1 MKAKLSIIIPVFN
14 EEKTILEILKKIK
27 ESLSGENNY
36 EVIVIDDGSR
46 DNTLK
51 LLENNKSLY
60 NKLIINEINKGKG
73 FAVIKGIEASE
84 GKYIAFQDA
93 DLEYDPI
100 EFNNIL
106 KIFNEMDADIV
117 FGSRINYKN
126 YTRSHN
132 FLNLIAN
139 KSLTLYFNILFNC
152 TFTDIY
158 SCYLSFRRDLINT
171 EKLKCYDF
179 GQQAELLCQIIKKSK
194 KNYEIPINYNGRSK
208 KDGKKIRWYH
218 FFSVIYQI
226 TKARLVR

>member
-1 MKAKLSIIIPVFN
+1 MKANLSIIIPVFN

-208 KDGKKIRWYH
+208 EDGKKIRWYH

-226 TKARLVR
+226 TKARLVK

>member
-1 MKAKLSIIIPVFN
+1 MKANLSIIIPVFN

-117 FGSRINYKN
+117 LGSRINYKN

-208 KDGKKIRWYH
+208 EDGKKIRWYH